1 MVVFRDFRYP
11 RACRRRFFG
20 RLGNLRKLDEM
31 YDQYSVDMEL
41 RKYPSWNQAYRY
53 SLLLFKSL
61 VSVDR
66 YKKETVSSFSH
77 FNNNENRSVVSI
89 GLTSFR
95 KGWKNRKA
103 NRGEGINVQQA
114 MSMARCQDIGLFDD
128 EVRRQLVYESFEH
141 ASEVACRDHEP
152 GNEIEAPWITFVAFR
167 FREGDIS
174 AEILDFI
181 AEMTNKEQI
190 ERAIQE
196 KSFSEGS
203 VLVKLPLPLCSYI
216 GQILP
221 LAEFDRLQSLID
233 KIYSLRENGKY

>member
-1 MVVFRDFRYP
+1 
-11 RACRRRFFG
+11 
-20 RLGNLRKLDEM
+20 
-31 YDQYSVDMEL
+31 ME
-41 RKYPSWNQAYRY
+41 
-53 SLLLFKSL
+53 
-61 VSVDR
+61 
-66 YKKETVSSFSH
+66 
-77 FNNNENRSVVSI
+77 
-89 GLTSFR
+89 
-95 KGWKNRKA
+95 KNRKA

-141 ASEVACRDHEP
+141 ASEIACRDHEP

-181 AEMTNKEQI
+181 AEMTNKEEI

-203 VLVKLPLPLCSYI
+203 VLVKLPLPLCLYI

-221 LAEFDRLQSLID
+221 LAEFDRLQSLIE
-233 KIYSLRENGKY
+233 KMYSLREAMGNIDHSELVRKVLEESFEDNELFFKESIPTIVREDISYFIKL